1 MRLVLLGAPGAG
13 KGTQAGGLARR
24 YEVPHISTG
33 DMFREHG
40 QLGTPL
46 GLKIA
51 RFMQSGQLVPDDL
64 VLEMV
69 EERLTREDARR
80 GFVCDGFPRT
90 LPQAESFARRLAS
103 HGLAL
108 DGVVLLEVPFQALIR
123 RLCLRRV
130 CPRCGALYHLEDRPP
145 RQAGLC
151 DADGSVLLHREDD
164 HEEIIRER
172 LEVYQQQTAPL
183 VAFYEK
189 ATLLFRVDSARPVEN
204 IRADL
209 YEILDP
215 LYERSGDT
223 R

>member
-13 KGTQAGGLARR
+13 KGTQAGVLARR
-24 YEVPHISTG
+24 YDVPHVSTG
-33 DMFREHG
+33 DMLREHG

-46 GLKIA
+46 GRKTA
-51 RFMQSGQLVPDDL
+51 RFMQSGHLVPDDL

-69 EERLTREDARR
+69 EERLARADARR

-90 LPQAESFARRLAS
+90 LPQAESFSQRLAS
-103 HGLAL
+103 RGLAL

-130 CPRCGALYHLEDRPP
+130 CPGCGAVYHLEDRPP
-145 RQAGLC
+145 QVVDRC
-151 DADGSVLLHREDD
+151 DLDGSVLVHRADD
-164 HEEIIRER
+164 REEVIRER
-172 LEVYQQQTAPL
+172 LEVYHQQTAPL
-183 VAFYEK
+183 VGFYEK
-189 ATLLFRVDSARPVEN
+189 VGLLLRVDSSRPVEL

-215 LYERSGDT
+215 LFESSGDA